1 MYLSPC
7 VSPSPYLAVTSL
19 LPMAARRSLPPSL
32 SHFPR
37 PFLSVVPST
46 RSFHLS
52 SVFVFLPFHRLS
64 KPLYVYSSL
73 IPVYVY
79 NTLYTY
85 ARVYTQFRV
94 SLSSLIPLSLFLS
107 LRLLCINSHLLHL
120 FLRPPL
126 LPLLASGV
134 SLHCTRRY
142 IRIYTTHTNDMASQP
157 RRIGPSVLRALTPT
171 SPLAYCF
178 REFDEILPRDANV
191 SPCTFFSTRQLVIR
205 S

>member
-1 MYLSPC
+1 
-7 VSPSPYLAVTSL
+7 
-19 LPMAARRSLPPSL
+19 MAARRSLPPSL

-52 SVFVFLPFHRLS
+52 SVFVFLPSHRLS

-94 SLSSLIPLSLFLS
+94 SLSSLFLSFSLCVFYILTRIYFISFFAHLFFLFLHPVFLS
-107 LRLLCINSHLLHL
+107 IALVAIYAYIQRIPTIWHPNPVESVRRFFALSHRLLH
-120 FLRPPL
+120 
-126 LPLLASGV
+126 
-134 SLHCTRRY
+134 
-142 IRIYTTHTNDMASQP
+142 
-157 RRIGPSVLRALTPT
+157 
-171 SPLAYCF
+171 
-178 REFDEILPRDANV
+178 
-191 SPCTFFSTRQLVIR
+191 
-205 S
+205 